1 MEIAQAFDF
10 ITELND
16 KYLKNNICQIGQYCL
31 DLVQYEFIREYTVI
45 FTIEYRPDAP

>member
-16 KYLKNNICQIGQYCL
+16 KYLKNNICQIGQYDEL
-31 DLVQYEFIREYTVI
+31 YMGLTEY
-45 FTIEYRPDAP
+45 